1 MKRFANLY
9 DRMFASDNIRKAII
23 EASRHKRKNRYSVRY
38 CLENTEEV
46 IERIQANPHITGE
59 YREILR
65 KDPSSGKER
74 RILVPRFFPDQIIQ
88 HCVFRVL
95 NPLIERSYYRYSCS
109 CIKGRGQ
116 VYASNHLRRV
126 LKSDR
131 KRTKYYVK
139 LDVRKYYDS
148 VDHDVLKA
156 KCRRLIKDDKALRL
170 LDEIIDSVPRGIPI
184 GNYSSQIFANMFLTE
199 ADHFIKETLRVPHYL
214 RFADDMVLLSGNK
227 RRLERQ
233 VGLIREHLN
242 SMKLGIHGNEAIKE
256 TDGGFID
263 FVGYRHYR
271 GKTAIR
277 RRIFRR
283 LRRVALRLR
292 RRICIARC
300 RRMMSYNGFVVHSDS
315 KRIRERYYKP
325 LDIGFIKSVLGG
337 HEYAV
342 SI

>member
-9 DRMFASDNIRKAII
+9 GRMFSSDNIRKAII
-23 EASRHKRKNRYSVRY
+23 EASKNKRKNRYSVRH
-38 CLENTEEV
+38 CLENMEET

-59 YREILR
+59 YREITR

-95 NPLIERSYYRYSCS
+95 NPLIERSYYKYSCS

-116 VYASNHLRRV
+116 VYASNHIRRV

-131 KRTKYYVK
+131 KGTKYYIK
-139 LDVRKYYDS
+139 LDIRKYYDS
-148 VDHDVLKA
+148 VDHSILKM
-156 KCRRLIKDDKALRL
+156 KCRRLIKDERALCL
-170 LDEIIDSVPRGIPI
+170 LDEIIDSVPRDIPI

-199 ADHFIKETLRVPHYL
+199 TDHFIKEVLKAPHYV

-233 VGLIREHLN
+233 VKSIREHL
-242 SMKLGIHGNEAIKE
+242 SSIRLDTHGNEAIKE

-277 RRIFRR
+277 RRIFKR

-292 RRICIARC
+292 RYVCLARC
-300 RRMMSYNGFVVHSDS
+300 RRMMSYNGYVAHSDS
-315 KRIRERYYKP
+315 ERIRANYYEP